1 MIFQNIEAIENRI
14 VRDPG
19 MSGTGRP
26 PRALRAL
33 GILAVL
39 AAAPVLFAG
48 LKDAPPRSATPAV
61 EVRPAAGPI
70 RVDGVLDEAAWESA
84 ARLDIIYEWMPGE
97 NTPAP
102 VKSTCLIT
110 YDRSK
115 LYVAFRCEDP
125 DPSRIR
131 AHLMDRDAIDTFIQ
145 DDHVSFMLDTFNDE
159 RRAFQFRVNPL
170 GVQADAAYSEIDG
183 FEDFSWDAIWAS
195 AGTITATGYAIE
207 VAIPF
212 NQLRFPRGGAAMT
225 WGFEAER
232 SYPRSVR
239 HRLSSHRRDR
249 DINCNIC
256 QFNSIAGFEGISP
269 GRNVQLTPTL
279 TADRT
284 DRRED
289 LPSGPLGKGRIRVE
303 PGITARWGVTPNLM
317 LNATANPDFSQVEA
331 DAAQLDVNTRFA
343 LYYPEKRPFFLEGAD
358 FFLTPVQAVFTR
370 TVADPLW
377 GGKLTGK
384 SGRSAVGFF
393 ASRDRINNLLFPSNQ
408 GSADT
413 SLDDEVTGGVFRYR
427 HDVGRGSTLG
437 ALYAGRVGDG
447 YHNHV
452 AGVDGFLRLGS
463 KDSLWFQ
470 GLRSQSKYPGT
481 AALDFGQKRGDFGG
495 NALAAGYQHMTR
507 DWALF
512 ASYQDLDPGFRADSG
527 FVPRVD
533 YRTVDLEVDGFL
545 YGLGGGGK
553 RGTWFDSLSFWVRA
567 YRTEDHSGRMTDS
580 RLALGGIYRGPL
592 QSQVGAIVRWNREF
606 FDGRTYDVS
615 DLYVDAWLNPAG
627 GARFGVTANF
637 AGAIDYANSRP
648 ARALRFGPATELG
661 IGRHLNLNLSH
672 SFERLTHDGAR
683 IYTAN
688 LFQARVI
695 YNIDTRCFLRAIVQ
709 YRDVGRDPAM
719 YALSV
724 DPRSRRVFAQFLFSY
739 KLNAQT
745 VLFVG
750 YSDNSAGVSSAS
762 LVRTDRTFFLKIG
775 YAWMM

>member
-1 MIFQNIEAIENRI
+1 MMFPKIRATEYAEYGVARTA
-14 VRDPG
+14 G
-19 MSGTGRP
+19 MLRRV
-26 PRALRAL
+26 RALRGLRAF
-33 GILAVL
+33 GILALL
-39 AAAPVLFAG
+39 AAAPVLVAG
-48 LKDAPPRSATPAV
+48 LRDAPPRSATPAV
-61 EVRPAAGPI
+61 GVRPAAGPI
-70 RVDGVLDEAAWESA
+70 RVDGVLDDAAWEGA
-84 ARLDIIYEWMPGE
+84 ARMDIAYEWQPGE

-115 LYVAFRCEDP
+115 LYIAFRCEDP

-131 AHLMDRDAIDTFIQ
+131 AHLMDRDAIDTLIQ
-145 DDHVSFMLDTFNDE
+145 DDHVSFQLDTFNDE
-159 RRAFQFRVNPL
+159 RRTFQFRVNPL
-170 GVQADAAYSEIDG
+170 GVQADAVFSEIDG
-183 FEDFSWDAIWAS
+183 FEDFSWDAIWES
-195 AGTITATGYAIE
+195 AGTITATGYAVE

-249 DINCNIC
+249 DLNCIIC

-289 LPSGPLGKGRIRVE
+289 LPSGPLGRGRIRVE

-358 FFLTPVQAVFTR
+358 FFLTPVPAVFTR

-393 ASRDRINNLLFPSNQ
+393 AARDRINNLLLPSNQ
-408 GSADT
+408 GSMGA

-427 HDVGRGSTLG
+427 HDIGRGSTLG

-452 AGVDGFLRLGS
+452 AGVDGFFRLGPN
-463 KDSLWFQ
+463 DSIAFQ
-470 GLRSQSKYPGT
+470 GLRSQTLYPE
-481 AALDFGQKRGDFGG
+481 AMALDFGQKRRDFGG
-495 NALAAGYQHMTR
+495 NALWAIYQHLTR
-507 DWALF
+507 DWAF
-512 ASYQDLDPGFRADSG
+512 YVNYSDLDPGFRADSG

-533 YRTVDLEVDGFL
+533 YRTVDFQVDRFV
-545 YGLGGGGK
+545 YGLRSGGK
-553 RGTWFDSLSFWVRA
+553 RGAWFDSLRFWLRA
-567 YRTEDHSGRMTDS
+567 YRTDDHTGRLTDS
-580 RLALGGIYRGPL
+580 RVALGGLYEGPL
-592 QSQVGAIVRWNREF
+592 QS
-606 FDGRTYDVS
+606 
-615 DLYVDAWLNPAG
+615 
-627 GARFGVTANF
+627 
-637 AGAIDYANSRP
+637 
-648 ARALRFGPATELG
+648 
-661 IGRHLNLNLSH
+661 
-672 SFERLTHDGAR
+672 
-683 IYTAN
+683 
-688 LFQARVI
+688 
-695 YNIDTRCFLRAIVQ
+695 
-709 YRDVGRDPAM
+709 
-719 YALSV
+719 
-724 DPRSRRVFAQFLFSY
+724 
-739 KLNAQT
+739 
-745 VLFVG
+745 
-750 YSDNSAGVSSAS
+750 
-762 LVRTDRTFFLKIG
+762 
-775 YAWMM
+775 